1 MAASLRKKAELAKC
15 IAFKTT
21 LHGAEANV
29 SASEMDVDD
38 ANREC
43 DVNADTVDAD
53 DEDGDAHANERN
65 PNPAGDK
72 EDTQDAHICDAQPV
86 ANVPPV
92 LATPPNP
99 PLQSSATN
107 TTSTT
112 PTSIPLPTTHI
123 LGPDTDRFSNVS
135 THSIRG
141 ISALVK
147 DCMAE
152 YWSMVWMSG
161 GWGQILGR
169 VLERARSRGPSSA
182 GGE

>member
-15 IAFKTT
+15 VAFKTT

-53 DEDGDAHANERN
+53 DEDGDAHANGRN

-72 EDTQDAHICDAQPV
+72 EDTRDAHICDAQPV

-92 LATPPNP
+92 LATPRTRPYNRRP
-99 PLQSSATN
+99 RTLHLLPLPRFRCQQLTSSAR
-107 TTSTT
+107 T
-112 PTSIPLPTTHI
+112 PTA
-123 LGPDTDRFSNVS
+123 
-135 THSIRG
+135 
-141 ISALVK
+141 SA
-147 DCMAE
+147 
-152 YWSMVWMSG
+152 MS
-161 GWGQILGR
+161 LHT
-169 VLERARSRGPSSA
+169 RSAVFPRW
-182 GGE
+182 